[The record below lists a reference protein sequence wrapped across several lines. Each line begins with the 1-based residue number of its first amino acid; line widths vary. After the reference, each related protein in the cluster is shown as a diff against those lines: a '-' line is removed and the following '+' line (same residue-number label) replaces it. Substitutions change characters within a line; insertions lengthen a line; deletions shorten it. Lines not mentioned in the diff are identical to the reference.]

1 MEIQLTLDEKK
12 YLKLFAEKQY
22 EGAPDNLGTM
32 TPIHVVERIDR
43 TFIPCDEEEYW
54 IDADNECAEY
64 DTFDDLIEARRKNG
78 EKLPDYEEM
87 VFERVGGRYIMDK
100 QDYCHAFGINAY
112 SGRYVYSSRP
122 VAFFLIRSEAERY
135 AKGYQAHNC
144 EGCRIY
150 TYGLG
155 YSNKGDLPVLRAL
168 LMRMG
173 KQLAAQPEVATE

>member
-1 MEIQLTLDEKK
+1 MKIQLTPNEEK

-22 EGAPDNLGTM
+22 EGAPDNLSTK

-43 TFIPCDEEEYW
+43 TFVPCDEEEYW
-54 IDADNECAEY
+54 IDADNDYTPY
-64 DTFDDLIEARRKNG
+64 DTFDDLIAARQSNG
-78 EKLPDYEEM
+78 EKLPDYEDA
-87 VFERVGGRYIMDK
+87 VFERVGGKYIMDK
-100 QDYCHAFGINAY
+100 KDYCRAFGINAY
-112 SGRYVYSSRP
+112 SGRYVYGTRP
-122 VAFFLIRSEAERY
+122 VAFFLIRAEAERY

-155 YSNKGDLPVLRAL
+155 YSNNGDLPVLRAL

-173 KQLAAQPEVATE
+173 KQLAEKPEAAE